1 LPTYTFK
8 NLETGELEEH
18 VMKMSELDQFK
29 IDNPQLERALVDAP
43 SFGDP
48 VRLGLRKNDAG
59 WKETLAR
66 VAEKTPGGK
75 VLKDSI
81 R

>member
-1 LPTYTFK
+1 MPTYTFK
-8 NLETGELEEH
+8 NIETGEFEEH
-18 VMKMSELDQFK
+18 LMKISELDDFK
-29 IDNPQLERALVDAP
+29 TNNPHLERALVDAP

-48 VRLGLRKNDAG
+48 VRLGLRKNDNG
-59 WKETLAR
+59 WREVLHK

-75 VLKDSI
+75 VLKDNI